1 MYDSYVFDLY
11 GTLVDIK
18 TDETKKVVWKQMAL
32 FYRYSGIVYNWE
44 ELKEMFFQYCQR
56 EERRQKYDNTSKFFQ
71 ETYAEIKIENVF
83 KKLYTAKGVEPDDE
97 LVYKTAVHF
106 RRITIQRLKLYKGA
120 RELLE
125 AIRNSGKKLYL
136 LTNAQRVFTE
146 FEINSL
152 DIAKYF
158 DGIIISSDEG
168 VKKPDKKFFDILK
181 DRYDVDFSKAIM
193 IGNDAGS
200 DVNGAKKV
208 GMDAM
213 YIHSNISPADDK
225 TPNCKYV
232 LEKMNLKQAGKL
244 LLE

>member
-1 MYDSYVFDLY
+1 M
-11 GTLVDIK
+11 
-18 TDETKKVVWKQMAL
+18 
-32 FYRYSGIVYNWE
+32 
-44 ELKEMFFQYCQR
+44 
-56 EERRQKYDNTSKFFQ
+56 
-71 ETYAEIKIENVF
+71 
-83 KKLYTAKGVEPDDE
+83 
-97 LVYKTAVHF
+97 
-106 RRITIQRLKLYKGA
+106 
-120 RELLE
+120 
-125 AIRNSGKKLYL
+125 
-136 LTNAQRVFTE
+136 FTE

-168 VKKPDKKFFDILK
+168 VKKPDKEFFNILK

-225 TPNCKYV
+225 TPNCKFV